1 MFNLQHGDCF
11 ELIKNIK
18 DNSVD
23 LVVIDPP
30 YEFSTKYISN
40 NSDNKSPLNKRKN
53 KQAAELKLISSGFD
67 LSILDELNRIMK
79 KINIYI
85 WCSKMQVSKILNYY
99 ESKKCNVDILTWHKT
114 NPAPACNNNYL
125 SDTEYLIFAREKG
138 VKMYGC
144 YETKRKYYVTPT
156 NVKDKKLYKHPTIK
170 PLHIIE
176 NLIINS
182 SLENDIVLDCFM
194 GSGTT
199 GAACKKLNRKFIG
212 IELDKDYFEIA
223 KNRIELIKEC
233 G

>member
-1 MFNLQHGDCF
+1 MLNLQHGDCF
-11 ELIKNIK
+11 ELIKDIK

-114 NPAPACNNNYL
+114 NPAPTCNNSYL
-125 SDTEYLIFAREKG
+125 CDTEYLIFAREKG

-156 NVKDKKLYKHPTIK
+156 NTKDKKLYKHPTIK

-223 KNRIELIKEC
+223 RNRIEAS
-233 G
+233 

>member
-1 MFNLQHGDCF
+1 MLNLQHGDCF
-11 ELIKNIK
+11 ELIKDIK

-99 ESKKCNVDILTWHKT
+99 EIKKCNVDILTWHKT
-114 NPAPACNNNYL
+114 NPAPTCNNSYL

-156 NVKDKKLYKHPTIK
+156 NTKDKKLYKHPTIK

-223 KNRIELIKEC
+223 RNRIEAS
-233 G
+233 

>member
-1 MFNLQHGDCF
+1 MLNLQHGDCF
-11 ELIKNIK
+11 ELIKDIK
-18 DNSVD
+18 DNSVA

-114 NPAPACNNNYL
+114 NPAPTCNNSYL

-156 NVKDKKLYKHPTIK
+156 NTKVKKLYKHPTIK

-223 KNRIELIKEC
+223 RNRIEAS
-233 G
+233 